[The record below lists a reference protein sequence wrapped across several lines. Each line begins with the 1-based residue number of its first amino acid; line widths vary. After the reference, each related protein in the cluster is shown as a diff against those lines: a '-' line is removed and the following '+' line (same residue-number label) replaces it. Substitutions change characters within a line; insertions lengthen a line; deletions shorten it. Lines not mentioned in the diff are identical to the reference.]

1 MVEGG
6 GRPVMTV
13 EHWDKPEEGVSVGT
27 SSFDMNICSTV
38 ETDPGIKTLTHKT
51 DQSLTF
57 RSWWSAAGQPPPA
70 ASPKW
75 SILPWRWRGGNTVR
89 RRLSGGKT
97 PFFSGLLPLLLR
109 TVLTLN
115 GLLSRRRGAQRPPFA
130 SISFFFFCVDP
141 YTLALSL
148 ASCVS
153 LCVSESKCLLLGQS
167 RCVSSP
173 RLRRGAK
180 LIAPPPASL
189 LYPSASSLLSP
200 PPPLCSDACPP
211 PAAPLCFCKQH
222 ML

>member
-1 MVEGG
+1 
-6 GRPVMTV
+6 
-13 EHWDKPEEGVSVGT
+13 
-27 SSFDMNICSTV
+27 MNICSTV

-57 RSWWSAAGQPPPA
+57 QSWWSAAGQPPPA

-75 SILPWRWRGGNTVR
+75 SILPWRWRGGNAVR

-97 PFFSGLLPLLLR
+97 PFSSGLLPLLLR
-109 TVLTLN
+109 TRLTLK
-115 GLLSRRRGAQRPPFA
+115 GLLSRRRGAQSPPFA
-130 SISFFFFCVDP
+130 SISFFLFFFDL
-141 YTLALSL
+141 YTLARSL
-148 ASCVS
+148 ASRVS

-167 RCVSSP
+167 RCVSAP

-189 LYPSASSLLSP
+189 LYPSASSLLPAP
-200 PPPLCSDACPP
+200 PHPPLCSDACPP